1 MNNHFNRT
9 ARLGASVLINE
20 RWYKM
25 VNIHY
30 NLRFDHFEIQA
41 GGFFL
46 YSVKLFQSSA
56 RGEGLLRIKML
67 ALLAERACNKQ
78 TTLASRS

>member
-41 GGFFL
+41 GGFFYTAL
-46 YSVKLFQSSA
+46 NSSNPPPEA
-56 RGEGLLRIKML
+56 KVFFE
-67 ALLAERACNKQ
+67 
-78 TTLASRS
+78 